1 MSTQHY
7 SLSLQGVN
15 CMKCV
20 GKITAS
26 LAAQDPMVM
35 VTVSP
40 SKDNADLITTL
51 NPESAIEIINT
62 AGYQAT
68 LRLSD
73 IEPSSTHCIAKVK
86 NHYITKVK
94 NVGCQGCVKKIR
106 NKINEIDSSAV
117 VEVDL
122 ANQSLSVD
130 SQIDSADIEQVL
142 TELGYSTQHVPSPEV
157 DVDEIVAEKTTQQ
170 RVDLSLLGVTCA
182 SCVNTINNS
191 LQTLPNMGT
200 VAINF
205 GNRSATIVSPYS
217 ANELIQTIQNAGYG
231 AQEII
236 DQEGAEAER
245 TKNDDREYQNKIK
258 HTYLGLGLGIP
269 LMLYGLLGG
278 PMMVDGKS
286 SQLIWLVIGL
296 MALAVMI
303 KAGGHFYRGAWSAFT
318 HRNANMDTLIA
329 LGTGTAWLYSMVVVL
344 IPHLLP
350 DMSRHLYFEAA
361 AMIIGLINLGQALEL
376 KARGRTS
383 QAIKRLLDLRV
394 KQAIVIR
401 DGQELTVPLEQL
413 LVGDNIRVK
422 TGDKIPVDGV
432 IIEGETTID
441 ESMLTGEAI
450 PITKRIND
458 TVSAGTV
465 NGLGSVIFTATK
477 VGSDTA
483 LAQII
488 SMVSQ
493 AQNSKPPIS
502 QLADKVSAVFVPS
515 VMIIAI
521 ITALVWF
528 NFGPQPTMVHMIVAA
543 TSVLII
549 ACPCALGLATPIST
563 MIGVGKAAEFG
574 GLIRHGDALQK
585 ASELDVIVFDKTGTI
600 TQGKPSVTNYQSF
613 SSTSNPLDITWA
625 LEQGSSHPLAAAL
638 CRYAEENGATSPRE
652 VEMVDFKS
660 ITGLG
665 VKATYDGAVW
675 QLGNATLMEQI
686 NADTQPCDTLVSEWQ
701 TQANTVVYLAK
712 GNQVVALFGIS
723 DPIRDEA
730 KSAIARLHVQQ
741 IRVIMLTGDNNATAK
756 AIAAQANIDEY
767 HAQLMPADKL
777 AWIKKLQAEGKVVGM
792 VGDGINDAPAL
803 AQADVGFAIGAGTDV
818 AIETADIVL
827 MRHSLHVI
835 SDIIAISTATMNNI
849 KQNLWGAFTYNT
861 LGIPIA
867 AGILFPFTGML
878 LSPIIAGL
886 AMSLSSITVVSNA
899 NRLRLYSPA
908 VDRADDTHQR
918 STS

>member
-26 LAAQDPMVM
+26 LTAQDP
-35 VTVSP
+35 TLTLTINS
-40 SKDNADLITTL
+40 SKDKADLVTTIS
-51 NPESAIEIINT
+51 PERAIELIT
-62 AGYQAT
+62 QVGYQAA
-68 LRLSD
+68 LQQPLLQQ
-73 IEPSSTHCIAKVK
+73 SSEIKSFAA
-86 NHYITKVK
+86 HYATSVQK
-94 NVGCQGCVKKIR
+94 VGCQGCVKKIR
-106 NKINEIDSSAV
+106 NKLTAIDSRAI

-122 ANQSLSVD
+122 ANQILSVD
-130 SQIDSADIEQVL
+130 SQIDSADIEHAL
-142 TELGYSTQHVPSPEV
+142 AELGYSTQNVSSPED
-157 DVDEIVAEKTTQQ
+157 DVDQIATEKTTNQ

-182 SCVNTINNS
+182 SCVNTINSS
-191 LQTLPNMGT
+191 LQALPNMDT
-200 VAINF
+200 VEINF

-217 ANELIQTIQNAGYG
+217 AKELIQAIQNVGYG

-236 DQEGAEAER
+236 DQERAEAER
-245 TKNDDREYQNKIK
+245 TENDNREYQNKIK
-258 HTYLGLGLGIP
+258 HTYLGLGLGVP

-278 PMMVDGKS
+278 PMMVDGRS
-286 SQLIWLVIGL
+286 SQLVWLVIGL
-296 MALAVMI
+296 MALAVMM
-303 KAGGHFYRGAWSAFT
+303 KAGGHFYRGAWRAFI

-329 LGTGTAWLYSMVVVL
+329 LGTGAAWLYSMVVVVA
-344 IPHLLP
+344 PQLLP
-350 DMSRHLYFEAA
+350 EMSRHLYFEAA

-394 KQAIVIR
+394 KQATVIR
-401 DGQELTVPLEQL
+401 DGQELTVSLDQL
-413 LVGDNIRVK
+413 LVGDSIRVK
-422 TGDKIPVDGV
+422 AGDKVPVDGV

-441 ESMLTGEAI
+441 ESMLTGEPI
-450 PITKRIND
+450 PVTKRIND

-465 NGLGSVIFTATK
+465 NGLGTVIFTATK

-521 ITALVWF
+521 LTALVWF
-528 NFGPQPTMVHMIVAA
+528 NVGPQPSLVYMIVAA

-613 SSTSNPLDITWA
+613 SSASNLLDITWA
-625 LEQGSSHPLAAAL
+625 LEQGSSHPLATAL
-638 CRYAEENGATSPRE
+638 SHYAEENGASSPRDI
-652 VEMVDFKS
+652 EMVEFKS
-660 ITGLG
+660 LTGLG

-675 QLGNATLMEQI
+675 QLGNATLMQQI

-701 TQANTVVYLAK
+701 AQANTVVYLAK
-712 GNQVVALFGIS
+712 ENQVVALFGIS

-730 KSAIARLHVQQ
+730 KSAIARLRAQK
-741 IRVIMLTGDNNATAK
+741 IRVIMLTGDNEATAK
-756 AIAAQANIDEY
+756 VVAAQANIDEY
-767 HAQLMPADKL
+767 HAQLMPANKL
-777 AWIKKLQAEGKVVGM
+777 AWINKLQAEGNVVGM

-827 MRHSLHVI
+827 MRHSLNAI
-835 SDIIAISTATMNNI
+835 SDIIAISTATMSNI
-849 KQNLWGAFTYNT
+849 KQNLWGAFAYNT

-878 LSPIIAGL
+878 LSPIIAGV

-908 VDRADDTHQR
+908 VDRADGTQQG
-918 STS
+918 SAS